1 MAVNVAPSRK
11 GMKSKHQ
18 RLILVLLALGA
29 MIAAVL
35 LAMSAL
41 KDQAAYFYYPSEAL
55 AARVEPGRAI
65 RIGGMVEKG
74 SIKREPDGVTI
85 RFALGDGKATVP
97 ATFSGIAPDL
107 FRDGSGATV
116 DGAFDASGTFRAT
129 EIIAKHDERYMPR
142 EMGGLHYDEKT
153 HKIET
158 AAK

>member
-1 MAVNVAPSRK
+1 
-11 GMKSKHQ
+11 MKSKHQ

-55 AARVEPGRAI
+55 AASVEPGRAI

-85 RFALGDGKATVP
+85 RFAARRRQGDCAR
-97 ATFSGIAPDL
+97 DL
-107 FRDGSGATV
+107 LRHRTRSL
-116 DGAFDASGTFRAT
+116 
-129 EIIAKHDERYMPR
+129 P
-142 EMGGLHYDEKT
+142 
-153 HKIET
+153 
-158 AAK
+158 